1 MDFHLT
7 PKQKAVKEMS
17 RQFAREVVSPRAAE
31 FERTG
36 EHPYDIVAQ
45 MADLGMMGIP
55 FPEKYGGSGGDWISM
70 FLCMEE
76 LSRVDM
82 LPAVILNVTVTGT
95 GQSLFLFGTETQKE
109 RWLVPIAQGKA
120 LGAVALTEPDA
131 GSDAR
136 SIRTSAVLEGEEW
149 IINGSKQFITNT
161 GLENNTI
168 VIVIA
173 KTRRDSGGKE
183 IISMIVVPTE
193 TPGYTVGQKYEKLG
207 MRATS
212 NHELF
217 FDNCRVPK
225 NYLLGDMDRGFAHQL
240 TSLQTGRIAMGA
252 ISTGLSQACLDQAI
266 VLAKGRF
273 KKGQSLFDSQT
284 IPFMLADMAMG
295 VELSRTMYLKAAWLK
310 DQGKNHTKE
319 ASFAKLYASETAT
332 RIAAEVLRIF
342 SPQGYLEEYPIA
354 RYFRQIK
361 LNEIVEGTS
370 EMQRLIIARE
380 LLY

>member
-1 MDFHLT
+1 MD
-7 PKQKAVKEMS
+7 
-17 RQFAREVVSPRAAE
+17 R
-31 FERTG
+31 
-36 EHPYDIVAQ
+36 

-55 FPEKYGGSGGDWISM
+55 FPHRYGGQGKDWVSM

-76 LSRVDM
+76 LSKVDM
-82 LPAVILNVTVTGT
+82 LPAVILNVTVTGA
-95 GQSLFLFGTETQKE
+95 GQSLFLFGTEEQKE
-109 RWLVPIAQGKA
+109 RWLVPIARGEK
-120 LGAVALTEPDA
+120 LGAVGLTESDA

-136 SIRTSAVLEGEEW
+136 SIRTSALLEGKNW

-161 GLENNTI
+161 GLTNNSI
-168 VIVIA
+168 VLVIA
-173 KTRRDSGGKE
+173 KTRRDSDGKG
-183 IISMIVVPTE
+183 IICMIVVPAD
-193 TPGYTVGQKYEKLG
+193 TPGFTVGRKYEKLG

-217 FDNCRVPK
+217 FDNCRVPED
-225 NYLLGDMDRGFAHQL
+225 YLLGDMDKGFSHQL
-240 TSLQTGRIAMGA
+240 TSLQTGRIALA
-252 ISTGLSQACLDQAI
+252 SISTGLSQACLDEAMA
-266 VLAKGRF
+266 LTKRKYRKGP
-273 KKGQSLFDSQT
+273 SLFDSQT
-284 IPFMLADMAMG
+284 IPFLLADIAMT

-310 DQGKNHTKE
+310 DQGMNHTME

-332 RIAAEVLRIF
+332 KTVAEVLKMF

-370 EMQRLIIARE
+370 EMQRLVIARE